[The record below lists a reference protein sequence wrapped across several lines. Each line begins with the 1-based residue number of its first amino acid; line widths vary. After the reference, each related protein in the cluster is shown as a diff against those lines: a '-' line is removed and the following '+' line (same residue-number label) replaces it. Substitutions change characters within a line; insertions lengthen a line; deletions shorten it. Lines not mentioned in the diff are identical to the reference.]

1 MNALS
6 AAENDRRA
14 SRARH
19 YHSAPRGT
27 ERMLAGSLLGL
38 MLLVGASS
46 VHAQARGDGARTYW
60 KKPVDTHAVTTTFQI
75 NTGNVGFNTDLPITG
90 AVIESTV
97 FIASYTAYFGLLGRT
112 NMVTLAL
119 PAGTMS
125 GHTTGVSP
133 VAVDIATKGR
143 ADPVLSWDINLI
155 GGPATDVREFA
166 SYRQRTVADFNVWIT
181 APLGS
186 YDEDE
191 PASIGTNR
199 WMFRLGFPF
208 VQTLGRG
215 NPGRMT
221 SLEILPSV
229 SFFTVEEGRM
239 RTEQDPLFNLQV
251 HLTRDLMEQVWL
263 SADGIWQKGGATT
276 VDGVSQD
283 NAQSAISVGLTI
295 AYQITPSF
303 RLTSSWGNSV
313 NDEDDGVNMNTIT
326 FALSYGWNPTALRA
340 AREAQAARGEGTR

>member
-1 MNALS
+1 MGHQPHRWAR
-6 AAENDRRA
+6 DG
-14 SRARH
+14 RARV
-19 YHSAPRGT
+19 RI
-27 ERMLAGSLLGL
+27 
-38 MLLVGASS
+38 V
-46 VHAQARGDGARTYW
+46 QAAHG
-60 KKPVDTHAVTTTFQI
+60 
-75 NTGNVGFNTDLPITG
+75 
-90 AVIESTV
+90 
-97 FIASYTAYFGLLGRT
+97 
-112 NMVTLAL
+112 
-119 PAGTMS
+119 
-125 GHTTGVSP
+125 
-133 VAVDIATKGR
+133 
-143 ADPVLSWDINLI
+143 
-155 GGPATDVREFA
+155 
-166 SYRQRTVADFNVWIT
+166 ADFNVWIT

-221 SLEILPSV
+221 SLEIFPSV
-229 SFFTVEEGRM
+229 SFFTVEDGGM

>member
-1 MNALS
+1 MNALT

-155 GGPATDVREFA
+155 GGPAMDVREFA
-166 SYRQRTVADFNVWIT
+166 SYRQRTVRIST
-181 APLGS
+181 SGS
-186 YDEDE
+186 QLRSAAMTRMSR
-191 PASIGTNR
+191 PASARIAGCSASGSHSYR
-199 WMFRLGFPF
+199 RL
-208 VQTLGRG
+208 
-215 NPGRMT
+215 
-221 SLEILPSV
+221 
-229 SFFTVEEGRM
+229 
-239 RTEQDPLFNLQV
+239 
-251 HLTRDLMEQVWL
+251 
-263 SADGIWQKGGATT
+263 AAGI
-276 VDGVSQD
+276 
-283 NAQSAISVGLTI
+283 
-295 AYQITPSF
+295 
-303 RLTSSWGNSV
+303 
-313 NDEDDGVNMNTIT
+313 
-326 FALSYGWNPTALRA
+326 RA
-340 AREAQAARGEGTR
+340 E

>member
-1 MNALS
+1 MPRSRVRVESASGAKHAAEASTSCSPAASTSRATLATDATSSTTRKIRSIRDHTRACGGCTGSNAEHQPARTALRAMNALT

-60 KKPVDTHAVTTTFQI
+60 KKPIDTHAVTTTFQM

-133 VAVDIATKGR
+133 VAIDVATKGR
-143 ADPVLSWDINLI
+143 ADPVLSWDINLV
-155 GGPATDVREFA
+155 GGPAMDVQEFA
-166 SYRQRTVADFNVWIT
+166 SYRQRTIADFNVWIT
-181 APLGS
+181 APFGS
-186 YDEDE
+186 H
-191 PASIGTNR
+191 G
-199 WMFRLGFPF
+199 
-208 VQTLGRG
+208 
-215 NPGRMT
+215 
-221 SLEILPSV
+221 
-229 SFFTVEEGRM
+229 
-239 RTEQDPLFNLQV
+239 
-251 HLTRDLMEQVWL
+251 
-263 SADGIWQKGGATT
+263 
-276 VDGVSQD
+276 
-283 NAQSAISVGLTI
+283 
-295 AYQITPSF
+295 
-303 RLTSSWGNSV
+303 
-313 NDEDDGVNMNTIT
+313 
-326 FALSYGWNPTALRA
+326 
-340 AREAQAARGEGTR
+340 